1 MAKPAFENLE
11 ALRRH
16 VQLLEGSRRAAGVL
30 PFGIERIDARL
41 PGGGLTLGALHEV
54 AGRDQGVV
62 DGAAAALFVAG
73 IAARTKGHVLWCL
86 TQADLFAPGLAQA
99 GLDPQRVICVEA
111 GDEKSVLLCCE
122 EALRHGGLG
131 AVVAEVSRL
140 SLTAS
145 RRLQLAAENTRTLA
159 LALRRWGKVKE
170 AAEFGLP
177 TAAVTRWRIAS
188 ARSHALPV
196 AGIGTA
202 RWRLELLRCKGGD
215 AAEFDVEAR
224 YGQAGL
230 ALSAPLAD
238 RSAAAAVAARRDGFR
253 AAS

>member
-1 MAKPAFENLE
+1 MSKPVPLGLAE
-11 ALRRH
+11 LRQH
-16 VQLLEGSRRAAGVL
+16 IQMLEGSRRAAGAL
-30 PFGIERIDARL
+30 PFGIERIDTRL
-41 PGGGLTLGALHEV
+41 PGGGLTLGAVHEV

-73 IAARTKGHVLWCL
+73 IAARSEGQVLWCL
-86 TQADLFAPGLAQA
+86 TQPDLFAPGLAQA

-111 GDEKSVLLCCE
+111 GDEKSVLMCCE
-122 EALRHGGLG
+122 EALRHGSLG

-145 RRLQLAAENTRTLA
+145 RRLQLAAESTRTLG
-159 LALRRWGKVKE
+159 LVLRRWSRPRD

-177 TAAVTRWRIAS
+177 TAAVTRWRIAAEAS
-188 ARSHALPV
+188 RALPV
-196 AGIGTA
+196 PGIGTA
-202 RWRLELLRCKGGD
+202 RWRLELLRCKGGNT
-215 AAEFDVEAR
+215 AEFDVEAHN
-224 YGQAGL
+224 GQAGL

-238 RSAAAAVAARRDGFR
+238 RPAAAAAGYGQGGYR